1 MITELSVSAEN
12 ISIAW
17 AKAFL
22 SLMEPGA
29 DVRHPAM
36 VTIRGFA
43 ADGVIEDEAIRTRLD
58 QELKLHGK
66 SLTKTVAGT
75 IFPLS
80 MWNPAL
86 PNNADALFK
95 RYEKAWPGIKKCPQ
109 NRLGVYFRRLT
120 AYEPKDAPE
129 ESVNQLEFI
138 IENYMGNN
146 HRKSAMQAAIFDPTR
161 DHTKNPQKGF
171 PCMQQVAFTPL
182 PDNKLSITGFYAT
195 QYQFEKAYGNY
206 LGLYHLGRFMAQQL
220 NMELVQ
226 VVCMASVLKRG
237 DPSKGQLAGLAADLK
252 DLLSACELE
261 SIQ

>member
-1 MITELSVSAEN
+1 MMTELSVSDTN
-12 ISIAW
+12 ISLAW

-22 SLMEPGA
+22 SLMNRGQ
-29 DVRHPAM
+29 DVRHPAI
-36 VTIRGFA
+36 VTIRGFNA
-43 ADGVIEDEAIRTRLD
+43 GDQIEDDAIRLRLD
-58 QELKLHGK
+58 EELQKHGK
-66 SLTKTVAGT
+66 SRSKTVAGT

-86 PNNADALFK
+86 PNDAAALFE

-120 AYEPKDAPE
+120 AYQPKDGSDAP
-129 ESVNQLEFI
+129 VNQLDFI
-138 IENYMGNN
+138 VKNYLSSN

-161 DHTKNPQKGF
+161 DHTRNLQKGF

-182 PDNKLSITGFYAT
+182 SNNELSITGYYAT

-206 LGLYHLGRFMAQQL
+206 LGLYNLGRFMAKQL
-220 NMELVQ
+220 GMELTQ

-237 DPSKGQLAGLAADLK
+237 ALPKASLEGLAADLA
-252 DLLSACELE
+252 DLLPASALE